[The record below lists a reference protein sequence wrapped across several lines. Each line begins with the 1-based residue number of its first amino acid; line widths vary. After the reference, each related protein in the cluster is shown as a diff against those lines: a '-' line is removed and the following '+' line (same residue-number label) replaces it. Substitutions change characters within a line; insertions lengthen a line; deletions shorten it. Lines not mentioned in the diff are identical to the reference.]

1 MNAQQRKQM
10 SNDIIIDDVVMDTSE
25 VPASMSAK
33 EIRLMLHSQL
43 KRASLANEARLK
55 GMFLDKVFKQLN
67 LTQYR

>member
-1 MNAQQRKQM
+1 M
-10 SNDIIIDDVVMDTSE
+10 SNDIIVDDVVMDTSE
-25 VPASMSAK
+25 VPK
-33 EIRLMLHSQL
+33 EMRLMLHSQL